1 MKARLI
7 YYLTTLIYFQTLILE
22 YIIIALQFVPKYS
35 FLSSLLSFSSGGQ
48 INSLKLKKVCKLFS
62 FERKFNANML

>member
-48 INSLKLKKVCKLFS
+48 INSLK
-62 FERKFNANML
+62 